1 MYTFALNKLFG
12 SSLLEIS
19 PTNHNFQKTF
29 NSEFQDIE
37 GWLTNQNSQPLEI
50 EDRLNLTLV
59 IKWSICYKM
68 RYSTEPKDRIYVKEY
83 GFLSCAKIMGK
94 TSSNKYSQKPL
105 DSAKKL

>member
-1 MYTFALNKLFG
+1 
-12 SSLLEIS
+12 
-19 PTNHNFQKTF
+19 
-29 NSEFQDIE
+29 
-37 GWLTNQNSQPLEI
+37 
-50 EDRLNLTLV
+50 
-59 IKWSICYKM
+59 M